1 MHDSSRPGT
10 SGIGYVATFRAYS
23 DPGVQMRKPGRLNPK
38 KTTQSWGSPSDQ
50 PRRTRADVRVLLDA
64 APEVVFEQC
73 RSPRY
78 WPIWLFAFWLRL
90 TAALPWSTALKI
102 HKLLGRV
109 AGALSPRSW
118 RVVRRNLELCF
129 PELGSAEIRR
139 IMAEN
144 SANVGAFFAELAFAW
159 YGSPEQRARL
169 FRFEGLEHLHAALA
183 KGKGVLL
190 YSGHFTPI
198 EICGATLKSQVP
210 LYAFMFKARRNPL
223 MNALQKRG
231 RGGYAHVSV
240 TNDDV
245 REMLALLA
253 RNAVVWYSPDQAR
266 VDSGELVPFFSQ
278 PAMTSTAPSRLAR
291 LSGAAIVPLFF
302 RRLPDDSGYLLRFH
316 APLADLP
323 SRDAI
328 ADTARLTAMLESFI
342 RECPEHYFWTHRKF
356 KDRPGSPDAY
366 S

>member
-1 MHDSSRPGT
+1 
-10 SGIGYVATFRAYS
+10 
-23 DPGVQMRKPGRLNPK
+23 MRKPGRLNPK
-38 KTTQSWGSPSDQ
+38 KTAQSEHTLSDQ
-50 PRRTRADVRVLLDA
+50 PRRARADVKVLLDA
-64 APEVVFEQC
+64 APEVVLAQC

-78 WPIWLFAFWLRL
+78 WPIWLFAFWLRFTATL
-90 TAALPWSTALKI
+90 PWRAALEI
-102 HKLLGRV
+102 HKALGRV
-109 AGALSPRSW
+109 AGALSGRSR

-159 YGSPEQRARL
+159 YGSPERLARL
-169 FRFEGLEHLHAALA
+169 FRFEGLEHLKAALA

-190 YSGHFTPI
+190 YAGHFTPI
-198 EICGATLKSQVP
+198 EICAPIIKAQVP
-210 LYAFMFKARRNPL
+210 LYAFMFKPRRNPL
-223 MNALQKRG
+223 MNALQNRG

-266 VDSGELVPFFSQ
+266 VDSGELVPFFSH
-278 PAMTSTAPSRLAR
+278 PAMTSTAPTRLAR
-291 LSGAAIVPLFF
+291 LSGATIVPLFF
-302 RRLPDDSGYLLRFH
+302 RRLPDDSGYVLRFH
-316 APLADLP
+316 APLPDLP

-328 ADTARLTAMLESFI
+328 ADTTRLTAMLESFI
-342 RECPEHYFWTHRKF
+342 RECPEQYFWTHRKF

-366 S
+366 R